1 VKLLAALL
9 LGVVLLPEGAALSAE
24 VRAQES
30 DTYASEEYGFRIQRP
45 GTRWSF
51 APQHKAPGAAQGE
64 DQAKFTLTLSSG
76 ASSANLIVY
85 VADWDGKTPAET
97 VRDAAAAKL
106 ESLGARE
113 IVRGSET
120 LAGRTA
126 ASVGGFVPG
135 ADGRDY
141 AVSLRY
147 LAENGF
153 VYAVQTTELAANEI
167 PTAELRGALESFT
180 LSAPRTSA
188 ASARDERLRTLAARC
203 GSQLG
208 WAQDWSS
215 ASQRAARESKLVL
228 VVVESFPALDL
239 PQTLASGAFSDP
251 DLIALVQERF
261 VPWRMRNDDEA
272 PFRSEEAYG
281 LGPHTWGSAC
291 LFVDSDGRVLAETGL
306 GDAAWLD
313 PFARDVLAR
322 HPDATGEP
330 RNAAS
335 DGLDRA
341 EACMRR
347 GELERA
353 NELLTG
359 ETSVRARLLQAA
371 LLRRTRHGAEAMQV
385 LREARDDASA
395 DELLEIEAEQG
406 LLQMRL
412 GQFAEAEA
420 CFAGVSERDTL
431 RAPEALF
438 WLGALA
444 WLQRGAPERA
454 QAWDKLIA
462 DHPDS
467 PWAWKAAANSLE
479 PGSPGSG
486 SLANGGERLDW
497 APASAWDIARRP
509 PPGPL
514 RSKEVSRAERDAID
528 WLIAH
533 QEANGTWTCPEA
545 FSSVSFGY
553 TDATTAICGMSLL
566 PHAQGFGGNAQEV
579 GLAVKRA
586 LAHVLAAHR
595 SGQLASGEGLLSVY
609 SIWRQTFA
617 LLFLA
622 RCTPGGF
629 GNQEDKLQAIQEL
642 IAQIQARQQRS
653 GGWPY
658 VFLPGD
664 PQGTSFDP
672 SASFLSAAVL
682 LALLEARDSGAQ
694 VEQVALDR
702 AREFLLRARRDDGSF
717 RYMLDVSS
725 AEVDGGFP
733 EAAGR
738 GPVCALAV
746 ARAGKEDAEWMSKAF
761 RQFSKHRPALIA
773 VWGKELCHTGPQGQG
788 AHYLF
793 FDYAFAASAIA
804 ELPVNERR
812 AARALLLRDVL
823 DHRLEDGSFL
833 DLPALGRA
841 YGTGM
846 ALMALRELQDR

>member
-1 VKLLAALL
+1 MKLLATLL

-24 VRAQES
+24 VQAQDS
-30 DTYASEEYGFRIQRP
+30 DCYVAEEYGFRIQRP

-51 APQHKAPGAAQGE
+51 APQHKAPGAAEDE
-64 DQAKFTLTLSSG
+64 DQAKFTLTLSSV

-85 VADWDGKTPAET
+85 VADWDGKTSAET

-113 IVRGSET
+113 IVSESET
-120 LAGRTA
+120 LAGRAA
-126 ASVGGFVPG
+126 ASVGGLVTG
-135 ADGRDY
+135 VDGRDY

-153 VYAVQTTELAANEI
+153 VYAVQTTELAANEV
-167 PTAELRGALESFT
+167 PSAELRSALESFA
-180 LSAPRTSA
+180 LSLPR
-188 ASARDERLRTLAARC
+188 ASPESERDEQLRALAARC
-203 GSQLG
+203 GGELG
-208 WAQDWSS
+208 WALDWSS
-215 ASQRAARESKLVL
+215 ASERAARESKLVL
-228 VVVESFPALDL
+228 VVVEFFPALDL
-239 PQTLASGAFSDP
+239 PQTLVSGAFSDH

-261 VPWRMRNDDEA
+261 VPWRMDNDDEA
-272 PFRSEEAYG
+272 PFRAEEAFG

-291 LFVDSDGRVLAETGL
+291 LFVDPDSRVLAETGV

-313 PFARDVLAR
+313 EFARDVLKR
-322 HPDATGEP
+322 HSE
-330 RNAAS
+330 AAS
-335 DGLDRA
+335 NPGESALNALDRA

-347 GELERA
+347 GELDRA

-359 ETSVRARLLQAA
+359 ATSVRARLLQAT
-371 LLRRTRHGAEAMQV
+371 LLRRTRHGDEALQV
-385 LREARDDASA
+385 LRKARDDASA
-395 DELLEIEAEQG
+395 DELLEIEAEQA
-406 LLQMRL
+406 LVQMRL
-412 GQFAEAEA
+412 GRFAEAEA
-420 CFAGVSERDTL
+420 GFADVIERDTP

-444 WLQRGAPERA
+444 WIQRGAAERTH
-454 QAWDKLIA
+454 AWDKLIA

-479 PGSPGSG
+479 PGTPGSG

-509 PPGPL
+509 PPGSL
-514 RSKEVSRAERDAID
+514 RSKEASKAESDAVH

-533 QEANGTWTCPEA
+533 QEADGTWTCPEA

-566 PHAQGFGGNAQEV
+566 PYATGFGGASREA
-579 GLAVKRA
+579 GLAVERA
-586 LAHVLAAHR
+586 LAHVLGAHR

-617 LLFLA
+617 LLFIS
-622 RCTPGGF
+622 RCLPGAF
-629 GNQEDKLQAIQEL
+629 GNKEEKLHALQEL
-642 IAQIQARQQRS
+642 VEQVQGRQQRS

-664 PQGTSFDP
+664 PEGTSFDA
-672 SASFLSAAVL
+672 SASFLTAAVL
-682 LALLEARDSGAQ
+682 LALIEARDSGAH
-694 VEQVALDR
+694 VEKESLDR

-717 RYMLDVSS
+717 RYMLDTAS
-725 AEVDGGFP
+725 AEVGGGFP
-733 EAAGR
+733 EACGR
-738 GPVCALAV
+738 GPVCALAL
-746 ARAGKEDAEWMSKAF
+746 ARSGQEDREWMSKAF
-761 RQFSKHRPALIA
+761 RQFSKHRAALTR

-793 FDYAFAASAIA
+793 FDYAFAATAVA

-812 AARALLLRDVL
+812 ATRALLLHDVL

-841 YGTGM
+841 YGTAM
-846 ALMALRELQDR
+846 AVIAFDELRDR